1 LTELLI
7 VKVLVLKIT
16 LMMRYANGS
25 ITIAES
31 PNRTSDFWQRRID
44 STRESDRAGERWV
57 WFCAGAVCF
66 GLDPTV
72 VTVRKARLTYGV
84 GVMNRFLRGVHPESK
99 LVRRRDVDWCLD
111 VFDRFVI
118 VDRPVSLGDTVLR
131 RYTPAEPDQAVIV
144 IHIYSSETPDVRF
157 VTDPGV
163 QQCGT
168 LRLDLSPAG
177 ADQAADRSS
186 TLLSAGARRREIQ
199 TRMMFGD
206 TEIKVSA
213 LDVVSGRSVRAA
225 IDFLN
230 K

>member
-1 LTELLI
+1 M
-7 VKVLVLKIT
+7 T
-16 LMMRYANGS
+16 LN
-25 ITIAES
+25 EFDK
-31 PNRTSDFWQRRID
+31 P
-44 STRESDRAGERWV
+44 
-57 WFCAGAVCF
+57 
-66 GLDPTV
+66 
-72 VTVRKARLTYGV
+72 
-84 GVMNRFLRGVHPESK
+84 K
-99 LVRRRDVDWCLD
+99 LCC
-111 VFDRFVI
+111 
-118 VDRPVSLGDTVLR
+118 

-168 LRLDLSPAG
+168 LRLELSSPSDEPAG
-177 ADQAADRSS
+177 DRSS
-186 TLLSAGARRREIQ
+186 TQLTAGARRREIQ

-213 LDVVSGRSVRAA
+213 LDVASGRSVRAA

>member
-1 LTELLI
+1 
-7 VKVLVLKIT
+7 
-16 LMMRYANGS
+16 M
-25 ITIAES
+25 
-31 PNRTSDFWQRRID
+31 
-44 STRESDRAGERWV
+44 
-57 WFCAGAVCF
+57 CF

-72 VTVRKARLTYGV
+72 VSVRKSRLTYGV
-84 GVMNRFLRGVHPESK
+84 GVMNKFLRGVHPESK
-99 LVRRRDVDWCLD
+99 LIRRRDVDWCRD

-118 VDRPVSLGDTVLR
+118 ADRSVALGDTVLR

-168 LRLDLSPAG
+168 LRLELASPSDEPAG
-177 ADQAADRSS
+177 DRSS
-186 TLLSAGARRREIQ
+186 TAAARRREIQ

-213 LDVVSGRSVRAA
+213 LDVASGRSVRAA

>member
-1 LTELLI
+1 MIILG
-7 VKVLVLKIT
+7 VL
-16 LMMRYANGS
+16 
-25 ITIAES
+25 
-31 PNRTSDFWQRRID
+31 
-44 STRESDRAGERWV
+44 
-57 WFCAGAVCF
+57 WFCTGAVCF

-72 VTVRKARLTYGV
+72 VTVRKSRLTYGV

-111 VFDRFVI
+111 VFDRFV
-118 VDRPVSLGDTVLR
+118 VADRSVALGDTVLR
-131 RYTPAEPDQAVIV
+131 RYTPAEPDQASI
-144 IHIYSSETPDVRF
+144 IMHIYSSQSPDVRF
-157 VTDPGV
+157 VDDAGV

-168 LRLDLSPAG
+168 LRLDLSPAA
-177 ADQAADRSS
+177 ADPAADRSA
-186 TLLSAGARRREIQ
+186 TLMSAGARRREIQ

-213 LDVVSGRSVRAA
+213 LDVASGRSVRAA